1 MVSRM
6 TTKTEAQEPKLAH
19 TPWNKGKGNGW
30 IDKRGYR
37 WIYVIENGR
46 RRAKREHRHIA
57 EQRLG
62 RLLLPEELVH
72 HINGIKSDNR
82 PENLEVTTWTDHTVE
97 HHTGS
102 SRRDSTKRHIE
113 VLANYREDNKRLK
126 EINAELLEA
135 LKDVTERLALSLQVF
150 GNSPEVVNVNV
161 ANARAAIAKAT
172 GAEGRRP

>member
-1 MVSRM
+1 MKPATQPV
-6 TTKTEAQEPKLAH
+6 TH

-30 IDKRGYR
+30 TDKRGYR

-126 EINAELLEA
+126 QINAELLEA
-135 LKDVTERLALSLQVF
+135 LKEAKELIRFFHGDPAWEIYDSS
-150 GNSPEVVNVNV
+150 SPEMKRLN
-161 ANARAAIAKAT
+161 AAIAKAT
-172 GAEGRRP
+172 GVEGRRP